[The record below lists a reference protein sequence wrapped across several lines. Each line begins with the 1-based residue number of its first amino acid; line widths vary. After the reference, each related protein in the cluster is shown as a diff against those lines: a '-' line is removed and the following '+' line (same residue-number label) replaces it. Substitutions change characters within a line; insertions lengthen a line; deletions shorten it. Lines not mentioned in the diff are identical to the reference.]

1 VSNKT
6 IVPREGFAMKKIDTS
21 VLVGAHMSI
30 AKGFDQSIYQGESIG
45 CSVIQIFTHSNR
57 RWLFKP
63 LTKKAIE
70 AYRIALKNSN
80 IAQVIVHAS
89 YLVNCAVENE
99 EIRAKTINNLLMEL
113 ELCAE
118 LGIDSIVVHPGTC
131 DDSDEDVCLHRVSFA
146 IDQIYEQFL
155 QQERAHIPHIVLES
169 MAGQGKSIGYTFEQ
183 LNYIRSGCN
192 YKQYVRY
199 CIDTAHT
206 FAAGYDW
213 RRAEGYQEIMNTI
226 DIILGFELVALFHV
240 NDSKKPFNSHVDRHQ
255 NIGKGEIGMEPFR
268 RLMNDA
274 RCALIPK
281 ILETPHETLEQLAED
296 VALLRSLV
304 K

>member
-6 IVPREGFAMKKIDTS
+6 VVQRGLEMKKIDTS
-21 VLVGAHMSI
+21 ILVGAHMSI
-30 AKGFDQSIYQGESIG
+30 AKGLDQTIYQGESIG
-45 CSVIQIFTHSNR
+45 CTVIQIFTHSNR

-63 LTKKAIE
+63 LAESAIE
-70 AYRIALKNSN
+70 AYRIALKNSS

-99 EIRAKTINNLLMEL
+99 EIRTKTINNLLMEL
-113 ELCAE
+113 ELCAD

-131 DDSDEDVCLHRVSFA
+131 DDSDEEVCLHRVSFA

-155 QQERAHIPHIVLES
+155 QHDRTHIPHIVLES
-169 MAGQGKSIGYTFEQ
+169 MAGQGNSIGYTFEQ
-183 LNYIRSGCN
+183 LNYIRSNCN
-192 YKQYVRY
+192 HKQYVRY

-206 FAAGYDW
+206 FVAGYDW
-213 RRAEGYQEIMNTI
+213 RTADGYQEIMNKIGT
-226 DIILGFELVALFHV
+226 ILGFELISLFHV
-240 NDSKKPFNSHVDRHQ
+240 NDSKKPFGSRVDRHQ
-255 NIGKGEIGMEPFR
+255 NIGKGEIGIEPFKL
-268 RLMNDA
+268 LMNDA
-274 RCALIPK
+274 RCALVPK

-304 K
+304 E